1 MDLNVTLDLKVIKED
16 EHDALVLSDKLK
28 TTLKTTAAM
37 YHGVSFFELEDI
49 INKLVIEAGIT
60 ELVVDLEEIPMG
72 KLRKLTL
79 AVVEWF
85 FKDRRNG
92 VDFNSISWQYAQLR
106 RLEKQVAAK
115 KEIGI

>member
-1 MDLNVTLDLKVIKED
+1 MELNITFDLKVIKEGEND
-16 EHDALVLSDKLK
+16 VLVLSDKLK
-28 TTLKTTAAM
+28 ATLKTTAAL
-37 YHGVSFFELEDI
+37 YHGVSFFTLKDI
-49 INKLVIEAGIT
+49 ISKLATEAGIT
-60 ELVVDLEEIPMG
+60 ELQVDIEEVPVG

-79 AVVEWF
+79 AVIEWF

-106 RLEKQVAAK
+106 RLEKAVVVK

>member
-1 MDLNVTLDLKVIKED
+1 MDLNITFDLKVIPED
-16 EHDALVLSDKLK
+16 GNDVLVLSDKLLS
-28 TTLKTTAAM
+28 TLKTTAAL

-49 INKLVIEAGIT
+49 ISKLAIEAGIT
-60 ELVVDLEEIPMG
+60 ELTVDIEEVPMG

-79 AVVEWF
+79 AVIEWF

-106 RLEKQVAAK
+106 RLEKAVAAK